1 MFNIFCRSLTQI
13 LYIFQF
19 QVKALLQHPEIDV
32 NRRNNDRLT
41 CFMLAMQSSNLP
53 SNVNS
58 TVGSSFGAMSSSR
71 GSSEIHSRNTESS
84 TGAALPRQEEN
95 AQEKLRRLM
104 DLPATDDL
112 EWTRQDR

>member
-1 MFNIFCRSLTQI
+1 
-13 LYIFQF
+13 
-19 QVKALLQHPEIDV
+19 
-32 NRRNNDRLT
+32 
-41 CFMLAMQSSNLP
+41 MLAMQSSNLP

-58 TVGSSFGAMSSSR
+58 AVGSSYGDMSRSR
-71 GSSEIHSRNTESS
+71 GSAEIHSRSVEPSA
-84 TGAALPRQEEN
+84 GAALPRQEEN

>member
-1 MFNIFCRSLTQI
+1 M
-13 LYIFQF
+13 
-19 QVKALLQHPEIDV
+19 LQHPEIDV

-41 CFMLAMQSSNLP
+41 RFMLAMQSSNLP
-53 SNVNS
+53 PNVTSGTSANSVGNASNTRGLTASQILDHAS
-58 TVGSSFGAMSSSR
+58 TIGV
-71 GSSEIHSRNTESS
+71 
-84 TGAALPRQEEN
+84 PRQEEN